1 MGGADARN
9 LISGRNA
16 PPHTKAPGLA
26 LSFLRW
32 AGVPPATKELLE
44 VRVAGCSFIWLC
56 LPHIAFW
63 VKSVERSGSAQ

>member
-9 LISGRNA
+9 LISARNA
-16 PPHTKAPGLA
+16 PPHTKAPVLA

-44 VRVAGCSFIWLC
+44 LELELRDVRM
-56 LPHIAFW
+56 
-63 VKSVERSGSAQ
+63 SGFASRT